1 MLGVALFLS
10 AGAGQIDLYAYLH
23 TPGYIQDQ
31 AEIIEAAD
39 WDVAEILEI
48 DIRQNEFLPALLR
61 ILQGEH
67 IFVENRDDVD
77 QFFAAQ
83 GFLKVPPV
91 GKFSLRRRK
100 SPVRT

>member
-77 QFFAAQ
+77 QF
-83 GFLKVPPV
+83 LP
-91 GKFSLRRRK
+91 LRNF
-100 SPVRT
+100 